1 MPNDQ
6 TENEKRLEKLGK
18 RLQKGAAVVHPVTE
32 RELEKVREALLKEHA
47 QEQKRPEI
55 EKDRDHDRGH

>member
-18 RLQKGAAVVHPVTE
+18 RLQKGAAALHPVTE
-32 RELEKVREALLKEHA
+32 RELEKVRKALKERA
-47 QEQKRPEI
+47 QEQKPPEV